1 MKIMKHASQS
11 LLWALGLLLLVG
23 ASAPAQQKLPPAPF
37 IIADNNPVVVPA
49 GHTSGTVTLE
59 WDGGKDHPYA
69 EVWVR
74 VDQNDETFIVEQGRG
89 SRNATVELGKNY
101 EFKLSD
107 SNVLLASVKVTVRQG
122 RANPQPP
129 PSTSV
134 SPRPVPTPAPL
145 YSVSGTI
152 RWQKDMGIVPM
163 GQGSSRA
170 AISPCSIFTVVATEP
185 SSGKSVVYTDQVAAP
200 FQMSEEGDFY
210 VCSYSLSLPA
220 ARNLYLIATMG
231 GIVLLPKED
240 RSPMYI
246 SDAWIGGTRP
256 KPPAGAERG
265 FTGNTSVHVDRRNP
279 RAVAN
284 FELLYVPIDRGP
296 K

>member
-1 MKIMKHASQS
+1 
-11 LLWALGLLLLVG
+11 
-23 ASAPAQQKLPPAPF
+23 
-37 IIADNNPVVVPA
+37 
-49 GHTSGTVTLE
+49 
-59 WDGGKDHPYA
+59 
-69 EVWVR
+69 
-74 VDQNDETFIVEQGRG
+74 
-89 SRNATVELGKNY
+89 
-101 EFKLSD
+101 
-107 SNVLLASVKVTVRQG
+107 
-122 RANPQPP
+122 
-129 PSTSV
+129 
-134 SPRPVPTPAPL
+134 
-145 YSVSGTI
+145 
-152 RWQKDMGIVPM
+152 MGIVPM

-210 VCSYSLSLPA
+210 VRSYSLSLPA

>member
-1 MKIMKHASQS
+1 MKQSSQS
-11 LLWALGLLLLVG
+11 LLVALSLLLLVG
-23 ASAPAQQKLPPAPF
+23 ASTPAQNKLPPAPF
-37 IIADNNPVVVPA
+37 IVADNNPVVIPP
-49 GHTSGTVTLE
+49 GQTSGTVTLE
-59 WDGGKDHPYA
+59 WDGGTNHPYA

-89 SRNATVELGKNY
+89 IRNATVELGKHY
-101 EFKLSD
+101 VFKLSD
-107 SNVLLASVKVTVRQG
+107 SNVLLAQVSVTVKQG
-122 RANPQPP
+122 AATVQPP
-129 PSTSV
+129 PPGRI
-134 SPRPVPTPAPL
+134 SPRPMPTPAPA

-152 RWQKDMGIVPM
+152 RWKKDMGVVPM
-163 GQGSSRA
+163 GPGNSKA
-170 AISPCSIFTVVATEP
+170 AIYPCSAFSVVATDP
-185 SSGKSVVYTDQVAAP
+185 GSGKAVVYTDQVSSP
-200 FQMSEEGDFY
+200 FQMSEEGDYY
-210 VCSYSLSLPA
+210 VCRYSLNLPV

-231 GIVLLPKED
+231 GVLLLPQED

-246 SDAWIGGTRP
+246 SDPWIGGTRS

-265 FTGNTSVHVDRRNP
+265 FTGYTSVKVDRRNS

>member
-1 MKIMKHASQS
+1 MKHAGQS
-11 LLWALGLLLLVG
+11 LLLALSLMLIAG

-49 GHTSGTVTLE
+49 GQTSGTVTLE
-59 WDGGKDHPYA
+59 WDGGPKHPYA

-74 VDQNDETFIVEQGRG
+74 VDQNDETFIVEKGRG
-89 SRNATVELGKNY
+89 NRNETVELGKSY

-107 SNVLLASVKVTVRQG
+107 ANVLLASVKVTVRQG
-122 RANPQPP
+122 RAASQAP

-134 SPRPVPTPAPL
+134 SPRPLPTPAPL

-163 GQGSSRA
+163 GPGNSRA
-170 AISPCSIFTVVATEP
+170 AINPCNIFNVVATEP
-185 SSGKSVVYTDQVAAP
+185 STGKEVVSTDQVVSP
-200 FQMSEEGDFY
+200 FQMSQEGDYY
-210 VCSYSLSLPA
+210 VCSYSLSLPV

-231 GIVLLPKED
+231 GILLLPQED

-246 SDAWIGGTRP
+246 SDPWIGGTRS
-256 KPPAGAERG
+256 KPPAGSERG
-265 FTGNTSVHVDRRNP
+265 FTGNTSVHVDRRNS

>member
-1 MKIMKHASQS
+1 MKQAGQS
-11 LLWALGLLLLVG
+11 LLWTLGLILLVG
-23 ASAPAQQKLPPAPF
+23 ASAQAQQKLPPAPF

-49 GHTSGTVTLE
+49 GQTSGTVTLE

-89 SRNATVELGKNY
+89 NRNETVELGKNY

-107 SNVLLASVKVTVRQG
+107 ANVLLASVKVTVRQG
-122 RANPQPP
+122 RAAPQTP

-134 SPRPVPTPAPL
+134 SPRPLPTPAPL

-152 RWQKDMGIVPM
+152 RWQKNMGVVPM
-163 GQGSSRA
+163 GQGSSQA
-170 AISPCSIFTVVATEP
+170 AINPCSIFSVVAEEP
-185 SSGKSVVYTDQVAAP
+185 STGKAVVYTDQVASP
-200 FQMSEEGDFY
+200 FQMSEDRDYY
-210 VCSYSLSLPA
+210 VCSYSLSLPVN
-220 ARNLYLIATMG
+220 RNLYLIATMG
-231 GIVLLPKED
+231 GVLLLPQED

-246 SDAWIGGTRP
+246 SDPWIGGTNS
-256 KPPAGAERG
+256 KPPARTERG
-265 FTGNTSVHVDRRNP
+265 FTGSTSVHVDRRNS
-279 RAVAN
+279 RATAN
-284 FELLYVPIDRGP
+284 FELLYVAIDRGP

>member
-1 MKIMKHASQS
+1 MKQTAQPFF
-11 LLWALGLLLLVG
+11 LALSLLLLGG

-37 IIADNNPVVVPA
+37 IIADNNPVVIPA
-49 GHTSGTVTLE
+49 GQTSGTVTLE
-59 WDGGKDHPYA
+59 WDGGAKHPYA

-89 SRNATVELGKNY
+89 SRNETVELGKNY

-107 SNVLLASVKVTVRQG
+107 ANVLLASVKVTVKQG
-122 RANPQPP
+122 RANPQSP

-134 SPRPVPTPAPL
+134 SPRPLPTPAPL

-152 RWQKDMGIVPM
+152 RWQKDMGLVPM
-163 GQGSSRA
+163 GPGDSQA
-170 AISPCSIFTVVATEP
+170 AIYPCSVFNVVATEP
-185 SSGKSVVYTDQVAAP
+185 SSGKEVVSTDQVASP
-200 FQMSEEGDFY
+200 FPMSEEGDYY
-210 VCSYSLSLPA
+210 VCSYSLSLPV

-231 GIVLLPKED
+231 GIRLLPQED

-246 SDAWIGGTRP
+246 SDAWIGGTRS
-256 KPPAGAERG
+256 KPPAGSERG
-265 FTGNTSVHVDRRNP
+265 FTGNTSVHVDRRNT
-279 RAVAN
+279 RATAN
-284 FELLYVPIDRGP
+284 FELLYVRIDRGP

>member
-1 MKIMKHASQS
+1 MKNIKQVSQS
-11 LLWALGLLLLVG
+11 LLWALSLLLLVG
-23 ASAPAQQKLPPAPF
+23 ASAPAQRKLPPAPF
-37 IIADNNPVVVPA
+37 IVADNNPVVIPP
-49 GHTSGTVTLE
+49 GETSGTVTLE

-89 SRNATVELGKNY
+89 IRNATVELGKNY

-107 SNVLLASVKVTVRQG
+107 ANVLLASVKVTVKQG
-122 RANPQPP
+122 RANPQAP

-134 SPRPVPTPAPL
+134 SPRPLPTPAPL

-152 RWQKDMGIVPM
+152 RWQKDMGLVPM
-163 GQGSSRA
+163 GQGNSRA
-170 AISPCSIFTVVATEP
+170 AISPCSVFSVVATEP
-185 SSGKSVVYTDQVAAP
+185 SSGKAVVYTDQVSSP
-200 FQMSEEGDFY
+200 FQMSEEGDYY
-210 VCSYSLSLPA
+210 VCSYSLTVPTG
-220 ARNLYLIATMG
+220 RPLYMIATMG
-231 GIVLLPKED
+231 GILLLPKED

-246 SDAWIGGTRP
+246 SDPWIGGSRS

-265 FTGNTSVHVDRRNP
+265 FTGYTSVKLDRRTP
-279 RAVAN
+279 RAVVN
-284 FELLYVPIDRGP
+284 FELLYVAIDRGP